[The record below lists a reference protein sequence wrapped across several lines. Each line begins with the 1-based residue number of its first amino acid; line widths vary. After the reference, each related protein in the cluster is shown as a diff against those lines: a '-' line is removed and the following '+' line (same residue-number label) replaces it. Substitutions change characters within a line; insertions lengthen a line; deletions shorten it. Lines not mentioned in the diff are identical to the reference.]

1 MKLTVCNEMFED
13 WKIDDVLAFAKQV
26 GYEAVEIAPF
36 TLAETAYDISQAERE
51 RIRSVAEGIGIEIA
65 GLHWLF
71 VSPKG
76 LHVNGPNAVL
86 RRQTLDHLCELI
98 HLCSDLGGSNMII
111 GSPQQ
116 RHVEDEVGFDQA
128 FAWTVESYK
137 VAAALAGEKGV
148 MLCFEPLN
156 SNITN
161 FIRNPTEAM
170 ELVRAVDHPNFHM
183 MVDVCSSSIEDLDI
197 PAEIRAHSE
206 YIHHIHTNDDN
217 GYSPGS
223 GDADYPAIIQAL
235 RDVGFDSYL
244 SVEVFNFEP
253 DPKTIAQESYD
264 FLRSLVPA

>member
-13 WKIDDVLAFAKQV
+13 WKIDDVLAFSKEV

-36 TLAETAYDISQAERE
+36 TLAETAYDVSQAERS
-51 RIRSVAEGIGIEIA
+51 RIRAVAAEVGIEIA

-76 LHVNGPNAVL
+76 LHVNGPDAVI
-86 RRQTLDHLCELI
+86 RRRTRDHLCELI
-98 HLCSDLGGSNMII
+98 HLCADLGGRNMII
-111 GSPQQ
+111 GSPEQ
-116 RHVEDEVGFDQA
+116 RRVEDEVGFDQA
-128 FAWTVESYK
+128 FAWAVETFK
-137 VAAALAGEKGV
+137 EAAELAAEKDV

-161 FIRNPTEAM
+161 FMRNPTEVM
-170 ELVRAVDHPNFHM
+170 DLVHAVGHPNFHM
-183 MVDVCSSSIEDLDI
+183 MVDVYSSSLENLDI
-197 PAEIRAHSE
+197 PAEIRAHAD

-223 GDADYPAIIQAL
+223 GGADYPAIIQAL
-235 RDVGFDSYL
+235 NDVEFDSYL

-264 FLRSLVPA
+264 YLRSLVPA

>member
-13 WKIDDVLAFAKQV
+13 WKIDDVLVFSKEV

-36 TLAETAYDISQAERE
+36 TLAETAYDISQSERA
-51 RIRSVAEGIGIEIA
+51 RIRAVAADVGIEIA

-76 LHVNGPNAVL
+76 LHVNGPDAVI
-86 RRQTLDHLCELI
+86 RRKTRDHLCELI
-98 HLCSDLGGSNMII
+98 HLCADLGGRNMII

-128 FAWTVESYK
+128 FAWACEAFR
-137 VAAALAGEKGV
+137 VAAELAGEKDV

-156 SNITN
+156 SGITN
-161 FIRNPTEAM
+161 FMRNPTEAM
-170 ELVRAVDHPNFHM
+170 ALVKAVAHPNFHM
-183 MVDVCSSSIEDLDI
+183 MMDVYSSSLEDLDI

-223 GDADYPAIIQAL
+223 GGADYPAIIEAL
-235 RDVGFDSYL
+235 RDVDFDSYL
-244 SVEVFNFEP
+244 SVEVFDFEP